1 MKRRKNLYFG
11 LGPAPAPSKRQRA
24 KSRREFQAGV
34 ERKARGIRRERGK
47 GQAALFKQLQKDSK
61 PQHARR
67 RKVKAADKEAF
78 YQMLR
83 ENPMIKHCASCKLDS
98 TGRYTSGCPGC
109 LKMAQEFSRRERQG
123 DMATKKRRKRKKNRK
138 GKMPAGLRKYWAKKR
153 AAKRKRSNPK
163 KRPRAKVRRPRRR
176 KTVRRRNAVSRPFIG
191 PDGKVWMSSGR
202 KPKKKQPPRKKANPR
217 RGVRRIKAP
226 AGLGPKG
233 LRQYAA
239 MVRKAYPNARVRV
252 VK

>member
-11 LGPAPAPSKRQRA
+11 LGPAPTPTKRQRA
-24 KSRREFQAGV
+24 KSRREFQSGV
-34 ERKARGIRRERGK
+34 ERKTRTIRRGRAKE
-47 GQAALFKQLQKDSK
+47 QAGLFKQLQRDAK

-67 RKVKAADKEAF
+67 RKIKPEDREAF

-109 LKMAQEFSRRERQG
+109 LKMAQEFSRKERQG

-138 GKMPAGLRKYWAKKR
+138 SKMPAGLAAYWRKKR
-153 AAKRKRSNPK
+153 AKKNPVKRRRKRARRRKLNPK
-163 KRPRAKVRRPRRR
+163 PRRRIRRRRVVKRVRARNRRPR
-176 KTVRRRNAVSRPFIG
+176 KIRRRRVKR
-191 PDGKVWMSSGR
+191 
-202 KPKKKQPPRKKANPR
+202 NPR
-217 RGVRRIKAP
+217 RGTVKLTP
-226 AGLGPKG
+226 PVGLGPKG
-233 LRQYAA
+233 LRQYTA
-239 MVRKAYPNARVRV
+239 MVRKAYPGAKVRV